1 MIKIDKAICM
11 DIGVYVF
18 YVFICTYICICILQY
33 NDRGLEC
40 KMQSNESLIRTEWIC
55 KYM

>member
-18 YVFICTYICICILQY
+18 YMCLYVRIFVYVYY
-33 NDRGLEC
+33 NIMIGDLNAKC
-40 KMQSNESLIRTEWIC
+40 NIMSPL
-55 KYM
+55 